1 MPVIS
6 IATNNWRRGLV
17 ALVLATGLTAQPVA
31 ADVERRLDR
40 IERLLDGSTLM
51 DMNRLQERLRQEVQ
65 ALRGEVEVMQ
75 RTITDLE
82 RQQRNLYEDLDSRLQ
97 ALERGTEAVAPAP
110 TVPDTPALDA
120 ELARETPPVTP
131 EGETDTADAE
141 VDADTLANGE
151 AEADYQEAF
160 ELLREGR
167 YSQAGDAFRV
177 VLERHPGTLYA
188 ENALYWLAE
197 SYYVVREFD
206 TAMEHFEAVIADEDN
221 NKRPDALLKKG
232 YIHYE
237 RGQWQQARTA
247 LQEAQDRYPGTTVAT
262 LAENRLRRMREEGR

>member
-1 MPVIS
+1 MPAIS
-6 IATNNWRRGLV
+6 VTTINWRRGLV
-17 ALVLATGLTAQPVA
+17 ALMLAAGLTAQPAA

-97 ALERGTEAVAPAP
+97 ALERGTETVAPAP

-120 ELARETPPVTP
+120 ELARETPPATP
-131 EGETDTADAE
+131 DGETDIADA
-141 VDADTLANGE
+141 DMDTRADGD
-151 AEADYQEAF
+151 AEADYQKAF

-167 YSQAGDAFRV
+167 YAQAGDAFRV

-188 ENALYWLAE
+188 ENALYWLGE

-247 LQEAQDRYPGTTVAT
+247 LEEARDRYPGTTVAT
-262 LAENRLRRMREEGR
+262 LAENRLQRMREEGR